1 MLSLPV
7 GRHLELY
14 EVENNDG
21 ENKQQVVSLIKYVQS
36 KRGSM
41 MWENEDPTVVKPELP
56 SAALLSALVQ
66 SMVDAIFFQG
76 DLRETW
82 GTEALKWAME
92 CTSRHLACRSHQIYR
107 ALRPSVTSDTCVSL
121 LRCLHRCLGNPVP
134 SVLGFV
140 MEILLTLQVMVENM
154 EAEKVILYPQLFWGC
169 VAMMHADFVH
179 VYCQVLEL
187 FSRVIDR
194 LSFRDRTTENVLLSS
209 MPRDEPDTAVPDIP
223 DFQRTESRSGLE
235 PPAEKGKVPAFEGV
249 QPLVLKGLMST
260 VSHNVSIE
268 VLSRMTLHSC
278 DSIFGD
284 AETRLLMH
292 ITGLLPWLCLQL
304 SKDSVVG
311 PASPLQQQY
320 QKACSV
326 AANISIW
333 CRAKS
338 LDELATVFV
347 AYSKGEIKSIDNL
360 LACISPLLCNEWFP
374 KHSALAFG
382 HLLRLLEKGP
392 VEYQRVILL
401 MLKAL
406 LQHTP
411 MDAAQSPHMYAIV
424 SQLVES
430 TLCWEAL
437 SVLEALLQSCSTLTG
452 PYPHEPGLF
461 ENGLAGGPEEKMLA
475 PQTSFKA
482 RSRPL
487 QYPVGSGFG
496 TGSTPATTVVTE
508 TGMSTKEVALQNTRL
523 MLGRVLDSCA
533 LGRRRDYRRLV
544 PFVTNMGN
552 S

>member
-1 MLSLPV
+1 
-7 GRHLELY
+7 
-14 EVENNDG
+14 
-21 ENKQQVVSLIKYVQS
+21 
-36 KRGSM
+36 
-41 MWENEDPTVVKPELP
+41 
-56 SAALLSALVQ
+56 
-66 SMVDAIFFQG
+66 
-76 DLRETW
+76 
-82 GTEALKWAME
+82 
-92 CTSRHLACRSHQIYR
+92 
-107 ALRPSVTSDTCVSL
+107 
-121 LRCLHRCLGNPVP
+121 
-134 SVLGFV
+134 

-154 EAEKVILYPQLFWGC
+154 EPEKVILYPQLFWGC
-169 VAMMHADFVH
+169 VAMMHTDFVH

-194 LSFRDRTTENVLLSS
+194 LSFRDTTTENVLLSS
-209 MPRDEPDTAVPDIP
+209 MPRDELDTNTSDSSE
-223 DFQRTESRSGLE
+223 FQRTESRNACE
-235 PPAEKGKVPAFEGV
+235 PSPSNGKVPAFEGV

-260 VSHNVSIE
+260 VSHGVSIK
-268 VLSRMTLHSC
+268 VLSRITVPSC

-304 SKDSVVG
+304 GQDAVVG
-311 PASPLQQQY
+311 PTSPLQQQH

-326 AANISIW
+326 AANIAIW

-338 LDELATVFV
+338 LDELATVFL
-347 AYSKGEIKSIDNL
+347 AYASGEFKGIENL
-360 LACISPLLCNEWFP
+360 LASVSPLLCNEWFP

-382 HLLRLLEKGP
+382 HLLWLLEKGP

-437 SVLEALLQSCSTLTG
+437 SVLEALLQSCSSL
-452 PYPHEPGLF
+452 PGSHPPEAGSF
-461 ENGLAGGPEEKMLA
+461 ENGFGGTDEKIL

-482 RSRPL
+482 RSGPL
-487 QYPVGSGFG
+487 QFAAGIAYGA
-496 TGSTPATTVVTE
+496 GSTLAGQANINESGISPRE
-508 TGMSTKEVALQNTRL
+508 LALQNTRL

-544 PFVTNMGN
+544 PFVTTAGN
-552 S
+552 P